1 DLMEGPYLECNEA
14 VIKPF
19 RPKAK

>member
-1 DLMEGPYLECNEA
+1 MEGPYLECNES